1 MYRPELEAPTLHTGR
16 IMDKL
21 DELLCDWYEF
31 SQSYSPALDYGR
43 ADPACR
49 DFRISRQW
57 MDFDDLDAEVEAN
70 IKAGIGRVLEP
81 MILALEMRERL
92 AVNTAVRNFL
102 SGSVVWVN
110 PRYPQ
115 TQEIDYA
122 RAKAIL
128 CPKVVAAGLMDKRE
142 CTQ

>member
-1 MYRPELEAPTLHTGR
+1 MDR
-16 IMDKL
+16 I
-21 DELLCDWYEF
+21 DEILCDAYEY
-31 SQSYSPALDYGR
+31 QQAYTPNLDYGG

-57 MDFDDLDAEVEAN
+57 MDFDDLNEEVERN
-70 IKAGIGRVLEP
+70 LKAATGKIVEP
-81 MILALEMRERL
+81 MLQALDTRSRL

-102 SGSVVWVN
+102 SGSAVWVN

-115 TQEIDYA
+115 TQDEDYA

-128 CPKVVAAGLMDKRE
+128 CPKMVAAGLLDKSA
-142 CTQ
+142 CKPLANVL